1 MDVILLTPKS
11 TDHTREYVP
20 FLIYGKNLRHGVD
33 LGTRYCFGTIA
44 NTVCD
49 ARGCKNPAWPG
60 AAYGMKSGMMS
71 KHVTTTKGL
80 SHFMLFLLLPAGLW
94 RCLFIPFLWFSLPTF

>member
-1 MDVILLTPKS
+1 MITADHGCDPSYQKT

-20 FLIYGKNLRHGVD
+20 YLIYGKSLRQGVD

-49 ARGCKNPAWPG
+49 ALGVQVCLDGCGVWDEIQK
-60 AAYGMKSGMMS
+60 
-71 KHVTTTKGL
+71 
-80 SHFMLFLLLPAGLW
+80 
-94 RCLFIPFLWFSLPTF
+94 